1 LIART
6 LITLLA
12 IFAGALP
19 SGADAHGG
27 VSIDK
32 DPCVRKSGD
41 WSVHFTVYEP
51 QFNPAEEYC
60 ADVPKAGSMIV
71 VFDLVDQELRKV
83 PLDLEIVKLAGSAR
97 ESVHRVNSR
106 SYPNG
111 VINTELNVTAPGR
124 YAAILTPEGRP
135 AIVFPMRVEMGTPVW
150 MWLVPLVLVA
160 PVLYYWSQ
168 RRTPPPAA
176 AARNLALV
184 K

>member
-1 LIART
+1 MRAR
-6 LITLLA
+6 LLVTLLA
-12 IFAGALP
+12 FL
-19 SGADAHGG
+19 SGASPPGAGAHGG

-32 DPCVRKSGD
+32 DPCVQKTGD

-51 QFNPAEEYC
+51 QFNPADEYC

-71 VFDLVDQELRKV
+71 VFDLVDQELRKI

-97 ESVHRVNSR
+97 ESVHRVTPR

-111 VINTELNVTAPGR
+111 VINAELTVDTPGR
-124 YAAILTPEGRP
+124 YAAILKLEGRP

-150 MWLVPLVLVA
+150 MWLIPLVLVA

-176 AARNLALV
+176 ATRNLALV

>member
-1 LIART
+1 MIART

-12 IFAGALP
+12 VFAGALP

-60 ADVPKAGSMIV
+60 GDVPKAGSMIV

-111 VINTELNVTAPGR
+111 VINTELTVTAPGR
-124 YAAILTPEGRP
+124 YAAILTPEGRS